1 MSEYSRYKVRR
12 YHLDQDGHMNV
23 SAYNSFMEEA
33 RWQLFENYNSAE
45 FFSELDLSLIL
56 VNTNINYYR
65 PCKLG
70 DALEV
75 QTKVMQIGQSSCKV
89 EQSIMV
95 DGDNKRVAVAEHVFV
110 LMDMKTVKARPIE
123 GKARE
128 KLEQLAQAF

>member
-1 MSEYSRYKVRR
+1 
-12 YHLDQDGHMNV
+12 
-23 SAYNSFMEEA
+23 MEEA

-56 VNTNINYYR
+56 VNTNINYSR

-70 DALEV
+70 DSLEL
-75 QTKVMQIGQSSCKV
+75 QTKVMRIGNTSCKV

-110 LMDMKTVKARPIE
+110 LMDMKTLKARPIE